1 MTTLFK
7 TLKDDW
13 SISATVA
20 GFLAVLISYSGPL
33 IIFFQAAQKAEV
45 SNAMM
50 VSWIWG
56 ISIGAAVA
64 GIFLSIKFK
73 VPVITAWSAPGT
85 ALLVTLFPHISL
97 NEAIAAYITT
107 AIVIFFIGI
116 TGYFDKLL
124 KWIPQDVA
132 AGMMAGILFQFGV
145 GLFTA
150 SDSMPI
156 IVFSMLLIFLIAKR
170 LTPRYAM
177 IWVLITG
184 IVLSLALG
192 KMNPVTFDFNLAIP
206 QWITPEWT
214 WNATLNLTL
223 PLILVSLTGQFLPG
237 MAIMRL
243 SGYDTP
249 AKPIITATSIASL
262 AVACVGGITIVLASI
277 TAALCMGKDAHELKE
292 KRYIAGIANGLF
304 YILGGLFAGSIV
316 MLFSL
321 LPKELVAALAGLA
334 LLGAIAT
341 NISAAMKSD
350 EHRDAA
356 LITFLATASG
366 MHFLGLS
373 SVFWGICIGV
383 IAHLILS
390 KKPTLT
396 PSDTQFVPNVQA
408 LDQPVQNIQLQNIQP
423 KDDRSSPQTTSSSII
438 SKANGS

>member
-1 MTTLFK
+1 MATLLK
-7 TLKDDW
+7 TLKNDW

-33 IIFFQAAQKAEV
+33 IIFFQAAQRAHV
-45 SNAMM
+45 STDMM

-56 ISIGAAVA
+56 ISIGAAVS
-64 GIFLSIKFK
+64 GIYLSIKYK
-73 VPVITAWSAPGT
+73 TPVITAWSAPGT
-85 ALLVTLFPHISL
+85 ALLVTLFPNISL
-97 NEAIAAYITT
+97 NEAVAAYITS
-107 AIVIFFIGI
+107 AIVIFLIGV

-132 AGMMAGILFQFGV
+132 AGMMAGILFQFGI

-150 SDSMPI
+150 SDSMPF
-156 IVFSMLLIFLIAKR
+156 IVFSMLIVFLIAKR
-170 LTPRYAM
+170 LMPRYTM
-177 IWVLITG
+177 IWVLAAG
-184 IVLSLALG
+184 VLLSLFLG
-192 KMNPVTFDFNLAIP
+192 KMNPVDVSFNLAIP
-206 QWITPEWT
+206 QWISPEWT
-214 WNATLNLTL
+214 WNSTLNLAV

-237 MAIMRL
+237 MAIMKL

-249 AKPIITATSIASL
+249 AKPIITVTSIASL

-292 KRYIAGIANGLF
+292 KRYIAGIANGIF

-341 NISAAMKSD
+341 NISVAMKNDSQ
-350 EHRDAA
+350 RDAA
-356 LITFLATASG
+356 LITFLATASS

-383 IAHLILS
+383 IAHFI
-390 KKPTLT
+390 LT
-396 PSDTQFVPNVQA
+396 P
-408 LDQPVQNIQLQNIQP
+408 
-423 KDDRSSPQTTSSSII
+423 RSTPT
-438 SKANGS
+438 KN

>member
-1 MTTLFK
+1 MATLFK
-7 TLKDDW
+7 TLKNDW

-33 IIFFQAAQKAEV
+33 IIFFQAAQRAHV
-45 SNAMM
+45 STDMM

-56 ISIGAAVA
+56 ISIGAAVS
-64 GIFLSIKFK
+64 GIYLSIKYK
-73 VPVITAWSAPGT
+73 TPVITAWSAPGT
-85 ALLVTLFPHISL
+85 ALLVTLFPNISL
-97 NEAIAAYITT
+97 NEAVAAYITS
-107 AIVIFFIGI
+107 ALVIFLIGI

-132 AGMMAGILFQFGV
+132 AGMMAGILFQFGIS
-145 GLFTA
+145 LFTA
-150 SDSMPI
+150 SDSMPL
-156 IVFSMLLIFLIAKR
+156 IVFSMLIVFLVAKR
-170 LTPRYAM
+170 LMPRYTM
-177 IWVLITG
+177 IWVLAAG
-184 IVLSLALG
+184 VLLSLILG
-192 KMNPVTFDFNLAIP
+192 KMNPVDVSFNLAIP
-206 QWITPEWT
+206 QWISPEWT
-214 WNATLNLTL
+214 WNSTLNLAV

-237 MAIMRL
+237 MAIMKL

-292 KRYIAGIANGLF
+292 KRYIAGIANGIF

-341 NISAAMKSD
+341 NISVAMKND
-350 EHRDAA
+350 GQRDAA
-356 LITFLATASG
+356 LITFLASASG

-383 IAHLILS
+383 IAHFI
-390 KKPTLT
+390 LT
-396 PSDTQFVPNVQA
+396 P
-408 LDQPVQNIQLQNIQP
+408 
-423 KDDRSSPQTTSSSII
+423 RSTPAT
-438 SKANGS
+438 N

>member
-1 MTTLFK
+1 MHGGNQRMTTL
-7 TLKDDW
+7 LKILKNDW

-33 IIFFQAAQKAEV
+33 IIFFQAAQRAHV
-45 SNAMM
+45 STDMM

-56 ISIGAAVA
+56 ISIGAAVS
-64 GIFLSIKFK
+64 GIYLSIKYK
-73 VPVITAWSAPGT
+73 TPVITAWSAPGT
-85 ALLVTLFPHISL
+85 ALLVTLFPNVSL
-97 NEAIAAYITT
+97 NEAVAAYITS
-107 AIVIFFIGI
+107 AIVIFLIGV

-132 AGMMAGILFQFGV
+132 AGMMAGILFQFGI
-145 GLFTA
+145 GLFIA
-150 SDSMPI
+150 SDSMPF
-156 IVFSMLLIFLIAKR
+156 IVFSMLIVFLIAKR
-170 LTPRYAM
+170 LMPRYTM
-177 IWVLITG
+177 IWVLAAG
-184 IVLSLALG
+184 VLLSLILG
-192 KMNPVTFDFNLAIP
+192 KMNPVDVSFNLAIP
-206 QWITPEWT
+206 QWISPEWT
-214 WNATLNLTL
+214 WNSTLNLAV

-237 MAIMRL
+237 MAIMKL

-249 AKPIITATSIASL
+249 AKPIITVTSIASL

-292 KRYIAGIANGLF
+292 KRYIAGIANGIF

-341 NISAAMKSD
+341 NISVAMKNDSQ
-350 EHRDAA
+350 RDAA

-383 IAHLILS
+383 IAHFI
-390 KKPTLT
+390 LT
-396 PSDTQFVPNVQA
+396 P
-408 LDQPVQNIQLQNIQP
+408 
-423 KDDRSSPQTTSSSII
+423 RSTPAT
-438 SKANGS
+438 N

>member
-1 MTTLFK
+1 MATLFK
-7 TLKDDW
+7 TLKNDW

-33 IIFFQAAQKAEV
+33 IIFFQAAQRAHV
-45 SNAMM
+45 STDMM

-56 ISIGAAVA
+56 ISIGAAVS
-64 GIFLSIKFK
+64 GIYLSIKYK
-73 VPVITAWSAPGT
+73 TPVITAWSAPGT
-85 ALLVTLFPHISL
+85 ALLVTLFPNISL
-97 NEAIAAYITT
+97 NEAVAAYITS
-107 AIVIFFIGI
+107 AIVIFLIGI

-132 AGMMAGILFQFGV
+132 AGMMAGILFQFGIS
-145 GLFTA
+145 LFTA
-150 SDSMPI
+150 SDSMPL
-156 IVFSMLLIFLIAKR
+156 IVFSMLIVFLIAKR
-170 LTPRYAM
+170 LMPRYTM
-177 IWVLITG
+177 IWVLAAG
-184 IVLSLALG
+184 VLLSLILG
-192 KMNPVTFDFNLAIP
+192 KMNPVDVSFNLAIP
-206 QWITPEWT
+206 QWISPEWT
-214 WNATLNLTL
+214 WNSTLNLAV

-237 MAIMRL
+237 MAIMKL

-292 KRYIAGIANGLF
+292 KRYIAGIANGIF

-341 NISAAMKSD
+341 NISVAMKND
-350 EHRDAA
+350 GQRDAA

-383 IAHLILS
+383 IAHFI
-390 KKPTLT
+390 LT
-396 PSDTQFVPNVQA
+396 P
-408 LDQPVQNIQLQNIQP
+408 
-423 KDDRSSPQTTSSSII
+423 RSTPAT
-438 SKANGS
+438 N

>member
-1 MTTLFK
+1 MATLLK
-7 TLKDDW
+7 TLKNDW

-33 IIFFQAAQKAEV
+33 IIFFQAAQRAHV
-45 SNAMM
+45 STDMM

-56 ISIGAAVA
+56 ISIGAAVS
-64 GIFLSIKFK
+64 GIYLSIKYK
-73 VPVITAWSAPGT
+73 TPVITAWSAPGT
-85 ALLVTLFPHISL
+85 ALLVTLFPNVSL
-97 NEAIAAYITT
+97 NEAVAAYITS
-107 AIVIFFIGI
+107 AIVIFLIGI

-132 AGMMAGILFQFGV
+132 AGMMAGILFQFGI

-150 SDSMPI
+150 SDSMPF
-156 IVFSMLLIFLIAKR
+156 IVFSMLIVFLIAKR
-170 LTPRYAM
+170 LMPRYTM
-177 IWVLITG
+177 IWVLAAG
-184 IVLSLALG
+184 VLLSLILG
-192 KMNPVTFDFNLAIP
+192 KMNPVDVSFSLAIP
-206 QWITPEWT
+206 QWISPEWT
-214 WNATLNLTL
+214 WNSTLNLAI

-237 MAIMRL
+237 MAIMKL

-249 AKPIITATSIASL
+249 AKPIITVTSIASL

-292 KRYIAGIANGLF
+292 KRYIAGIANGIF

-341 NISAAMKSD
+341 NISVAMKND
-350 EHRDAA
+350 NQRDAA

-383 IAHLILS
+383 IAHFI
-390 KKPTLT
+390 LT
-396 PSDTQFVPNVQA
+396 P
-408 LDQPVQNIQLQNIQP
+408 
-423 KDDRSSPQTTSSSII
+423 RSTPAT
-438 SKANGS
+438 N

>member
-1 MTTLFK
+1 MATLFK
-7 TLKDDW
+7 TLKNDW

-33 IIFFQAAQKAEV
+33 IIFFQAAQRAHV
-45 SNAMM
+45 STDMM

-56 ISIGAAVA
+56 ISIGAAIS
-64 GIFLSIKFK
+64 GIYLSIKYK
-73 VPVITAWSAPGT
+73 TPVITAWSAPGT
-85 ALLVTLFPHISL
+85 ALLVTLFPNVSL
-97 NEAIAAYITT
+97 NEAVAAYITS
-107 AIVIFFIGI
+107 AIVIFLIGV

-132 AGMMAGILFQFGV
+132 AGMMAGILFQFGIS
-145 GLFTA
+145 LFTA
-150 SDSMPI
+150 SDSMPL
-156 IVFSMLLIFLIAKR
+156 IVFSMLIVFLIAKR
-170 LTPRYAM
+170 LMPRYTM
-177 IWVLITG
+177 IWVLAAG
-184 IVLSLALG
+184 VLLSLILG
-192 KMNPVTFDFNLAIP
+192 KMNPVDVSFSLAIP
-206 QWITPEWT
+206 QWISPEWT
-214 WNATLNLTL
+214 WNSTLNLAV

-237 MAIMRL
+237 MAIMKL

-292 KRYIAGIANGLF
+292 KRYIAGIANGIF

-341 NISAAMKSD
+341 NISVAMKND
-350 EHRDAA
+350 GQRDAA
-356 LITFLATASG
+356 LITFLASASG

-383 IAHLILS
+383 IAHFI
-390 KKPTLT
+390 LT
-396 PSDTQFVPNVQA
+396 P
-408 LDQPVQNIQLQNIQP
+408 
-423 KDDRSSPQTTSSSII
+423 RSTPAT
-438 SKANGS
+438 N

>member
-1 MTTLFK
+1 MATLFK
-7 TLKDDW
+7 TLKNDW

-33 IIFFQAAQKAEV
+33 IIFFQAAQRAHV
-45 SNAMM
+45 STDMM

-56 ISIGAAVA
+56 ISIGAAVS
-64 GIFLSIKFK
+64 GIYLSIKYK
-73 VPVITAWSAPGT
+73 TPVITAWSAPGT
-85 ALLVTLFPHISL
+85 ALLVTLFPNISL
-97 NEAIAAYITT
+97 NEAVAAYITS
-107 AIVIFFIGI
+107 AIVIFLIGI

-132 AGMMAGILFQFGV
+132 AGMMAGILFQFGIS
-145 GLFTA
+145 LFTA
-150 SDSMPI
+150 SDSMPL
-156 IVFSMLLIFLIAKR
+156 IVFSMLIVFLIAKR
-170 LTPRYAM
+170 LMPRYTM
-177 IWVLITG
+177 IWVLAAG
-184 IVLSLALG
+184 VLLSLILG
-192 KMNPVTFDFNLAIP
+192 KMNPVDVSFNLAIP
-206 QWITPEWT
+206 QWISPEWT
-214 WNATLNLTL
+214 WNSTFNLAV

-237 MAIMRL
+237 MAIMKL

-292 KRYIAGIANGLF
+292 KRYIAGIANGIF

-341 NISAAMKSD
+341 NISVAMKND
-350 EHRDAA
+350 GQRDAA
-356 LITFLATASG
+356 LITFLASASG

-383 IAHLILS
+383 IAHFI
-390 KKPTLT
+390 LT
-396 PSDTQFVPNVQA
+396 P
-408 LDQPVQNIQLQNIQP
+408 
-423 KDDRSSPQTTSSSII
+423 RSTPAT
-438 SKANGS
+438 N

>member
-1 MTTLFK
+1 MATLFK
-7 TLKDDW
+7 ILKNDW

-33 IIFFQAAQKAEV
+33 IIFFQAAQRAHV
-45 SNAMM
+45 STDMM

-56 ISIGAAVA
+56 ISIGAAVS
-64 GIFLSIKFK
+64 GIYLSIKYK
-73 VPVITAWSAPGT
+73 TPVITAWSAPGT
-85 ALLVTLFPHISL
+85 ALLVTLFPNISL
-97 NEAIAAYITT
+97 NEAVAAYITS
-107 AIVIFFIGI
+107 AIVIFLIGI

-132 AGMMAGILFQFGV
+132 AGMMAGILFQFGIS
-145 GLFTA
+145 LFTA
-150 SDSMPI
+150 SDSMPL
-156 IVFSMLLIFLIAKR
+156 IVFSMLIVFLIAKR
-170 LTPRYAM
+170 LMPRYTM
-177 IWVLITG
+177 IWVLAAG
-184 IVLSLALG
+184 VLLSLILG
-192 KMNPVTFDFNLAIP
+192 KMNPVDVSFNLAIP
-206 QWITPEWT
+206 QWISPEWT
-214 WNATLNLTL
+214 WNSTLNLAV

-237 MAIMRL
+237 MAIMKL

-292 KRYIAGIANGLF
+292 KRYIAGIANGIF

-341 NISAAMKSD
+341 NISVAMKND
-350 EHRDAA
+350 GQRDAA
-356 LITFLATASG
+356 LITFLASASG

-383 IAHLILS
+383 IAHFI
-390 KKPTLT
+390 LT
-396 PSDTQFVPNVQA
+396 P
-408 LDQPVQNIQLQNIQP
+408 
-423 KDDRSSPQTTSSSII
+423 RSTPAT
-438 SKANGS
+438 N

>member
-1 MTTLFK
+1 MANLLR

-33 IIFFQAAQKAEV
+33 IIFFQAAQQAHV

-50 VSWIWG
+50 ISWIWG

-64 GIFLSIKFK
+64 GIYLSIKFK
-73 VPVITAWSAPGT
+73 TPVITAWSAPGT
-85 ALLVTLFPHISL
+85 ALLVTLFPHVSL
-97 NEAIAAYITT
+97 NEAVAAYITT
-107 AIVIFFIGI
+107 AVVILIIGI

-132 AGMMAGILFQFGV
+132 AGMMAGILFQFGL
-145 GLFTA
+145 GLFT
-150 SDSMPI
+150 STDTMPL
-156 IVFSMLLIFLIAKR
+156 IVFSMLIVFLFAKR
-170 LTPRYAM
+170 FTPRYAM
-177 IWVLITG
+177 VWVLIAG
-184 IVLSLALG
+184 VVLSLVFG
-192 KMNPVTFDFNLAIP
+192 KMNPVDVNFTLAIP
-206 QWITPEWT
+206 QFIQPEWT
-214 WNATLNLTL
+214 WDSTLNLAI

-237 MAIMRL
+237 MAIMKL

-249 AKPIITATSIASL
+249 AKPIITVTSIASL

-292 KRYIAGIANGLF
+292 KRYIAGIANGIF

-321 LPKELVAALAGLA
+321 LPKELIAALAGLA

-341 NISAAMKSD
+341 NISVAMKN
-350 EHRDAA
+350 EAQREAA

-383 IAHLILS
+383 IAHLILTKRTS
-390 KKPTLT
+390 NT
-396 PSDTQFVPNVQA
+396 PSPA
-408 LDQPVQNIQLQNIQP
+408 
-423 KDDRSSPQTTSSSII
+423 K
-438 SKANGS
+438 

>member
-1 MTTLFK
+1 MATLLK
-7 TLKDDW
+7 TLKNDW

-33 IIFFQAAQKAEV
+33 IIFFQAAQRAHV
-45 SNAMM
+45 STDMM

-56 ISIGAAVA
+56 ISIGAAVS
-64 GIFLSIKFK
+64 GIYLSIKYK
-73 VPVITAWSAPGT
+73 TPVITAWSAPGT
-85 ALLVTLFPHISL
+85 ALLVTLFPNVSL
-97 NEAIAAYITT
+97 NEAVAAYITS
-107 AIVIFFIGI
+107 AIVIFLIGV

-132 AGMMAGILFQFGV
+132 AGMMAGILFQFGI

-150 SDSMPI
+150 SDSMPF
-156 IVFSMLLIFLIAKR
+156 IVFSMLIVFLIAKR
-170 LTPRYAM
+170 LMPRYTM
-177 IWVLITG
+177 IWVLAAG
-184 IVLSLALG
+184 VLLSLILG
-192 KMNPVTFDFNLAIP
+192 KMNPVDVSFSLAIP
-206 QWITPEWT
+206 QWISPEWT
-214 WNATLNLTL
+214 WNSTLNLAV

-237 MAIMRL
+237 MAIMKL

-249 AKPIITATSIASL
+249 AKPIITVTSIASL

-292 KRYIAGIANGLF
+292 KRYIAGIANGIF

-341 NISAAMKSD
+341 NISVAMKNDSQ
-350 EHRDAA
+350 RDAA

-383 IAHLILS
+383 IAHFI
-390 KKPTLT
+390 LT
-396 PSDTQFVPNVQA
+396 P
-408 LDQPVQNIQLQNIQP
+408 
-423 KDDRSSPQTTSSSII
+423 RSTPAT
-438 SKANGS
+438 N

>member
-1 MTTLFK
+1 MATLFK
-7 TLKDDW
+7 TLKNDW

-33 IIFFQAAQKAEV
+33 IIFFQAAQRAHV
-45 SNAMM
+45 STDMM

-56 ISIGAAVA
+56 ISIGAAIS
-64 GIFLSIKFK
+64 GIYLSIKYK
-73 VPVITAWSAPGT
+73 TPVITAWSAPGT
-85 ALLVTLFPHISL
+85 ALLVTLFPNISL
-97 NEAIAAYITT
+97 NEAVAAYITS
-107 AIVIFFIGI
+107 AIVIFLIGI

-132 AGMMAGILFQFGV
+132 AGMMAGILFQFGIS
-145 GLFTA
+145 LFTA
-150 SDSMPI
+150 SDSMPL
-156 IVFSMLLIFLIAKR
+156 IVFSMLIVFLIAKR
-170 LTPRYAM
+170 LMPRYTM
-177 IWVLITG
+177 IWVLAAG
-184 IVLSLALG
+184 VLLSLILG
-192 KMNPVTFDFNLAIP
+192 KMNPVDVSFNLAIP
-206 QWITPEWT
+206 QWISPEWT
-214 WNATLNLTL
+214 WNSTLNLAV

-237 MAIMRL
+237 MAIMKL

-249 AKPIITATSIASL
+249 AKPIITATSITSL

-292 KRYIAGIANGLF
+292 KRYIAGIANGIF

-341 NISAAMKSD
+341 NISVAMKND
-350 EHRDAA
+350 GQRDAA
-356 LITFLATASG
+356 LITFLASASG

-383 IAHLILS
+383 IAHFI
-390 KKPTLT
+390 LT
-396 PSDTQFVPNVQA
+396 P
-408 LDQPVQNIQLQNIQP
+408 
-423 KDDRSSPQTTSSSII
+423 RSTPAT
-438 SKANGS
+438 N

>member
-1 MTTLFK
+1 MATLLK
-7 TLKDDW
+7 TLKNDW

-33 IIFFQAAQKAEV
+33 IIFFQAAQRAHV
-45 SNAMM
+45 STDMM

-56 ISIGAAVA
+56 ISIGAAVS
-64 GIFLSIKFK
+64 GIYLSIKYK
-73 VPVITAWSAPGT
+73 TPVITAWSAPGT
-85 ALLVTLFPHISL
+85 ALLVTLFPNVSL
-97 NEAIAAYITT
+97 NEAVAAYITS
-107 AIVIFFIGI
+107 AIVIFLIGV

-132 AGMMAGILFQFGV
+132 AGMMAGILFQFGI

-150 SDSMPI
+150 SDSMPF
-156 IVFSMLLIFLIAKR
+156 IVFSMLIVFLIAKR
-170 LTPRYAM
+170 LMPRYTM
-177 IWVLITG
+177 IWVLAAG
-184 IVLSLALG
+184 VLLSVILG
-192 KMNPVTFDFNLAIP
+192 KMNPVDVSFNLAIP
-206 QWITPEWT
+206 QWISPEWT
-214 WNATLNLTL
+214 WSSTLNLAV

-237 MAIMRL
+237 MAIMKL

-249 AKPIITATSIASL
+249 AKPIITVTSIASL

-292 KRYIAGIANGLF
+292 KRYIAGIANGIF

-341 NISAAMKSD
+341 NISVAMKND
-350 EHRDAA
+350 NQRDAA

-383 IAHLILS
+383 IAHFM
-390 KKPTLT
+390 LT
-396 PSDTQFVPNVQA
+396 P
-408 LDQPVQNIQLQNIQP
+408 
-423 KDDRSSPQTTSSSII
+423 RSTPTT
-438 SKANGS
+438 N

>member
-1 MTTLFK
+1 MATLFK
-7 TLKDDW
+7 TLKNDW

-33 IIFFQAAQKAEV
+33 IIFFQAAQRAHV
-45 SNAMM
+45 STDMM

-56 ISIGAAVA
+56 ISIGAAVS
-64 GIFLSIKFK
+64 GIYLSIKYK
-73 VPVITAWSAPGT
+73 TPVITAWSAPGT
-85 ALLVTLFPHISL
+85 ALLVTLFPNVSL
-97 NEAIAAYITT
+97 NEAVAAYITS
-107 AIVIFFIGI
+107 AIVIFLIGV

-132 AGMMAGILFQFGV
+132 AGMMAGILFQFGI

-150 SDSMPI
+150 SDSMPL
-156 IVFSMLLIFLIAKR
+156 IVFSMLIVFLIAKR
-170 LTPRYAM
+170 LMPRYTM
-177 IWVLITG
+177 IWVLAAG
-184 IVLSLALG
+184 VLLSLILG
-192 KMNPVTFDFNLAIP
+192 KMNPVDVSFSLAIP
-206 QWITPEWT
+206 QWISPEWT
-214 WNATLNLTL
+214 WNSTLNLAV

-237 MAIMRL
+237 MAIMKL

-292 KRYIAGIANGLF
+292 KRYIAGIANGIF

-341 NISAAMKSD
+341 NISVAMKND
-350 EHRDAA
+350 GQRDAA
-356 LITFLATASG
+356 LITFLASASG

-383 IAHLILS
+383 IAHFI
-390 KKPTLT
+390 LT
-396 PSDTQFVPNVQA
+396 P
-408 LDQPVQNIQLQNIQP
+408 
-423 KDDRSSPQTTSSSII
+423 RSTPAT
-438 SKANGS
+438 N

>member
-1 MTTLFK
+1 MATLLK
-7 TLKDDW
+7 TLKNDW

-33 IIFFQAAQKAEV
+33 IIFFQAAQRAHV
-45 SNAMM
+45 STDMM

-56 ISIGAAVA
+56 ISIGAAVS
-64 GIFLSIKFK
+64 GIYLSIKYK
-73 VPVITAWSAPGT
+73 TPVITAWSAPGT
-85 ALLVTLFPHISL
+85 ALLVTLFPNVSL
-97 NEAIAAYITT
+97 NEAVAAYITS
-107 AIVIFFIGI
+107 AIVIFLIGV

-132 AGMMAGILFQFGV
+132 AGMMAGILFQFGI

-150 SDSMPI
+150 SDSMPF
-156 IVFSMLLIFLIAKR
+156 IVFSMLIVFLIAKR
-170 LTPRYAM
+170 LMPRYTM
-177 IWVLITG
+177 IWVLTAG
-184 IVLSLALG
+184 VLLSLFLG
-192 KMNPVTFDFNLAIP
+192 KMNPVDVSFNLAIP
-206 QWITPEWT
+206 QWISPEWT
-214 WNATLNLTL
+214 WNSTLNLAV

-237 MAIMRL
+237 MAIMKL

-292 KRYIAGIANGLF
+292 KRYIAGIANGIF

-341 NISAAMKSD
+341 NISVAMKNDSQ
-350 EHRDAA
+350 RDAA

-373 SVFWGICIGV
+373 SVFWGICIGCNRPF
-383 IAHLILS
+383 HSHTTLNSSHKLNFYLS
-390 KKPTLT
+390 
-396 PSDTQFVPNVQA
+396 A
-408 LDQPVQNIQLQNIQP
+408 YH
-423 KDDRSSPQTTSSSII
+423 
-438 SKANGS
+438 

>member
-1 MTTLFK
+1 MATLFK
-7 TLKDDW
+7 TLKNDW

-33 IIFFQAAQKAEV
+33 IIFFQAAQRAHV
-45 SNAMM
+45 STDIM

-56 ISIGAAVA
+56 ISIGAAVS
-64 GIFLSIKFK
+64 GIYLSIKYK
-73 VPVITAWSAPGT
+73 TPVITAWSAPGT
-85 ALLVTLFPHISL
+85 ALLVTLFPNISL
-97 NEAIAAYITT
+97 NEAVAAYITS
-107 AIVIFFIGI
+107 AIVIFLIGI

-132 AGMMAGILFQFGV
+132 AGMMAGILFQFGIS
-145 GLFTA
+145 LFTA
-150 SDSMPI
+150 SDSMPL
-156 IVFSMLLIFLIAKR
+156 IVFSMLIVFLIAKR
-170 LTPRYAM
+170 LMPRYTM
-177 IWVLITG
+177 IWVLAAG
-184 IVLSLALG
+184 VLLSLILG
-192 KMNPVTFDFNLAIP
+192 KMNPVDVSFNLAIP
-206 QWITPEWT
+206 QWISPEWT
-214 WNATLNLTL
+214 WNSTLNLAV

-237 MAIMRL
+237 MAIMKL

-292 KRYIAGIANGLF
+292 KRYIAGIANGIF

-341 NISAAMKSD
+341 NISVAMKND
-350 EHRDAA
+350 GQRDAA
-356 LITFLATASG
+356 LITFLASASG

-383 IAHLILS
+383 IAHFI
-390 KKPTLT
+390 LT
-396 PSDTQFVPNVQA
+396 P
-408 LDQPVQNIQLQNIQP
+408 
-423 KDDRSSPQTTSSSII
+423 RSTPAT
-438 SKANGS
+438 N

>member
-1 MTTLFK
+1 MATLLK
-7 TLKDDW
+7 TLKNDW

-33 IIFFQAAQKAEV
+33 IIFFQAAQRAHV
-45 SNAMM
+45 STDMM

-56 ISIGAAVA
+56 ISIGAAVS
-64 GIFLSIKFK
+64 GIYLSIKYK
-73 VPVITAWSAPGT
+73 TPVITAWSAPGT

-97 NEAIAAYITT
+97 NEAVAAYITS
-107 AIVIFFIGI
+107 AIVIFLIGV

-132 AGMMAGILFQFGV
+132 AGMMAGILFQFGI

-150 SDSMPI
+150 SDSMPF
-156 IVFSMLLIFLIAKR
+156 IVFSMLIVFLITKR
-170 LTPRYAM
+170 LMPRYTM
-177 IWVLITG
+177 IWVLATG
-184 IVLSLALG
+184 VLLSLILG
-192 KMNPVTFDFNLAIP
+192 KMNPVDVSFSLAIP
-206 QWITPEWT
+206 QWISPEWT
-214 WNATLNLTL
+214 WNSTLNLAV

-237 MAIMRL
+237 MAIMKL

-249 AKPIITATSIASL
+249 AKPIITVTSIASL

-277 TAALCMGKDAHELKE
+277 TAALCMGEDAHELKE
-292 KRYIAGIANGLF
+292 KRYIAGIANGIF

-341 NISAAMKSD
+341 NISVAMKND
-350 EHRDAA
+350 NQRDAA

-383 IAHLILS
+383 IAHFI
-390 KKPTLT
+390 LT
-396 PSDTQFVPNVQA
+396 P
-408 LDQPVQNIQLQNIQP
+408 
-423 KDDRSSPQTTSSSII
+423 RSTPTT
-438 SKANGS
+438 N

>member
-1 MTTLFK
+1 MATLFK
-7 TLKDDW
+7 TLKNDW

-33 IIFFQAAQKAEV
+33 IIFFQAAQRAHV
-45 SNAMM
+45 STDMM

-56 ISIGAAVA
+56 ISIGAAVS
-64 GIFLSIKFK
+64 GIYLSIKYK
-73 VPVITAWSAPGT
+73 TPVITAWSAPGT
-85 ALLVTLFPHISL
+85 ALLVTLFPHVSL
-97 NEAIAAYITT
+97 NEAVAAYITS
-107 AIVIFFIGI
+107 AIVIFLIGV

-132 AGMMAGILFQFGV
+132 AGMMAGILFQFGI

-150 SDSMPI
+150 SDSMPF
-156 IVFSMLLIFLIAKR
+156 IVFSMLIVFLIAKR
-170 LTPRYAM
+170 LMPRYTM
-177 IWVLITG
+177 IWVLAAG
-184 IVLSLALG
+184 VLLSLILG
-192 KMNPVTFDFNLAIP
+192 KMNPVDVSFSLAIP
-206 QWITPEWT
+206 EWISPEWT
-214 WNATLNLTL
+214 WNSTLNLAV

-237 MAIMRL
+237 MAIMKL

-292 KRYIAGIANGLF
+292 KRYIAGIANGIF

-341 NISAAMKSD
+341 NISVAMKNDSQ
-350 EHRDAA
+350 RDAA

-383 IAHLILS
+383 IAHFI
-390 KKPTLT
+390 LT
-396 PSDTQFVPNVQA
+396 P
-408 LDQPVQNIQLQNIQP
+408 
-423 KDDRSSPQTTSSSII
+423 RSTPAT
-438 SKANGS
+438 N

>member
-1 MTTLFK
+1 MATLFK
-7 TLKDDW
+7 TLKNDW

-20 GFLAVLISYSGPL
+20 GFLSVLISYSGPL
-33 IIFFQAAQKAEV
+33 IIFFQAAQRAHV
-45 SNAMM
+45 STDMM

-56 ISIGAAVA
+56 ISIGAAIS
-64 GIFLSIKFK
+64 GIYLSIKYK
-73 VPVITAWSAPGT
+73 TPVITAWSAPGT
-85 ALLVTLFPHISL
+85 ALLVTLFPNISL
-97 NEAIAAYITT
+97 NEAVAAYITS
-107 AIVIFFIGI
+107 AIVIFLIGI

-132 AGMMAGILFQFGV
+132 AGMMAGILFQFGIS
-145 GLFTA
+145 LFTA
-150 SDSMPI
+150 SDSMPL
-156 IVFSMLLIFLIAKR
+156 IVFSMLIVFLIAKR
-170 LTPRYAM
+170 LMPRYTM
-177 IWVLITG
+177 IWVLAAG
-184 IVLSLALG
+184 VLLSLILG
-192 KMNPVTFDFNLAIP
+192 KMNPVDVSFNLAIP
-206 QWITPEWT
+206 QWISPEWT
-214 WNATLNLTL
+214 WNSTLNLAV

-237 MAIMRL
+237 MAIMKL

-292 KRYIAGIANGLF
+292 KRYIAGIANGIF

-341 NISAAMKSD
+341 NISVAMKND
-350 EHRDAA
+350 GQRDAA
-356 LITFLATASG
+356 LITFLASASG

-383 IAHLILS
+383 IAHFI
-390 KKPTLT
+390 LT
-396 PSDTQFVPNVQA
+396 P
-408 LDQPVQNIQLQNIQP
+408 
-423 KDDRSSPQTTSSSII
+423 RSTPAT
-438 SKANGS
+438 N

>member
-1 MTTLFK
+1 MATLFK
-7 TLKDDW
+7 TLKNDW

-33 IIFFQAAQKAEV
+33 IIFFQAAQRAHV
-45 SNAMM
+45 STEMM

-56 ISIGAAVA
+56 ISIGAAVS
-64 GIFLSIKFK
+64 GIYLSIKYK
-73 VPVITAWSAPGT
+73 TPVITAWSAPGT
-85 ALLVTLFPHISL
+85 ALLVTLFPNISL
-97 NEAIAAYITT
+97 NEAVAAYITS
-107 AIVIFFIGI
+107 AIVIFLIGV

-132 AGMMAGILFQFGV
+132 AGMMAGILFQFGI

-150 SDSMPI
+150 SDSMPF
-156 IVFSMLLIFLIAKR
+156 IVFSMLIVFLIAKR
-170 LTPRYAM
+170 LMPRYTM
-177 IWVLITG
+177 IWVLAAG
-184 IVLSLALG
+184 VLLSLFLG
-192 KMNPVTFDFNLAIP
+192 KMNPVDVSFSLAIP
-206 QWITPEWT
+206 EWISPEWT
-214 WNATLNLTL
+214 WNSTLNLAV

-237 MAIMRL
+237 MAIMKL

-292 KRYIAGIANGLF
+292 KRYIAGIANGIF

-341 NISAAMKSD
+341 NISVAMKNDSQ
-350 EHRDAA
+350 RDAA

-383 IAHLILS
+383 IAHFI
-390 KKPTLT
+390 LT
-396 PSDTQFVPNVQA
+396 P
-408 LDQPVQNIQLQNIQP
+408 
-423 KDDRSSPQTTSSSII
+423 RSTPAI
-438 SKANGS
+438 N

>member
-1 MTTLFK
+1 MATLFK
-7 TLKDDW
+7 TLKNDW
-13 SISATVA
+13 SISAIVA

-33 IIFFQAAQKAEV
+33 IIFFQAAQRAHV
-45 SNAMM
+45 STDMM

-56 ISIGAAVA
+56 ISIGAAVS
-64 GIFLSIKFK
+64 GIYLSIKYK
-73 VPVITAWSAPGT
+73 TPVITAWSAPGT
-85 ALLVTLFPHISL
+85 ALLVTLFPNVSL
-97 NEAIAAYITT
+97 NEAVAAYITS
-107 AIVIFFIGI
+107 AIVIFLIGV

-132 AGMMAGILFQFGV
+132 AGMMAGILFQFGIS
-145 GLFTA
+145 LFTA
-150 SDSMPI
+150 SDSMPF
-156 IVFSMLLIFLIAKR
+156 IVFSMLIVFLIAKR
-170 LTPRYAM
+170 LMPRYTM
-177 IWVLITG
+177 IWVLAAG
-184 IVLSLALG
+184 VLLSLILG
-192 KMNPVTFDFNLAIP
+192 KMNPVDVSFSLAIP
-206 QWITPEWT
+206 QWISPEWT
-214 WNATLNLTL
+214 WNSTLNLAI

-237 MAIMRL
+237 MAIMKL

-292 KRYIAGIANGLF
+292 KRYIAGIPNGIF

-341 NISAAMKSD
+341 NISVAMKND
-350 EHRDAA
+350 GQRDAA
-356 LITFLATASG
+356 LITFLASASG

-383 IAHLILS
+383 IAHFI
-390 KKPTLT
+390 LT
-396 PSDTQFVPNVQA
+396 P
-408 LDQPVQNIQLQNIQP
+408 
-423 KDDRSSPQTTSSSII
+423 RSTPAT
-438 SKANGS
+438 N

>member
-1 MTTLFK
+1 MATLFK
-7 TLKDDW
+7 TLKNDW

-33 IIFFQAAQKAEV
+33 IIFFQAAQRAHV
-45 SNAMM
+45 STDMM

-56 ISIGAAVA
+56 ISIGAAVS
-64 GIFLSIKFK
+64 GIYLSIKYK
-73 VPVITAWSAPGT
+73 TPVITAWSAPGT
-85 ALLVTLFPHISL
+85 ALLVTLFPHVSL
-97 NEAIAAYITT
+97 NEAVAAYITS
-107 AIVIFFIGI
+107 AIVIFLIGV

-132 AGMMAGILFQFGV
+132 AGMMAGILFQFGI

-150 SDSMPI
+150 SDSMPF
-156 IVFSMLLIFLIAKR
+156 IVFSMLIVFLIAKR
-170 LTPRYAM
+170 LMPRYTM
-177 IWVLITG
+177 IWVLAAG
-184 IVLSLALG
+184 VLLSLILG
-192 KMNPVTFDFNLAIP
+192 KMNPVDVSFSLAIP
-206 QWITPEWT
+206 QWISPEWT
-214 WNATLNLTL
+214 WNSTLNLAV

-237 MAIMRL
+237 MAIMKL

-249 AKPIITATSIASL
+249 AKPIITVTSIASL

-292 KRYIAGIANGLF
+292 KRYIAGIANGIF

-341 NISAAMKSD
+341 NISVAMKNDSQ
-350 EHRDAA
+350 RDAA

-383 IAHLILS
+383 IAHFI
-390 KKPTLT
+390 LT
-396 PSDTQFVPNVQA
+396 P
-408 LDQPVQNIQLQNIQP
+408 
-423 KDDRSSPQTTSSSII
+423 RSTS
-438 SKANGS
+438 ATN

>member
-1 MTTLFK
+1 MATLLK
-7 TLKDDW
+7 TLKNDW

-33 IIFFQAAQKAEV
+33 IIFFQAAQRAHV
-45 SNAMM
+45 STDMM

-56 ISIGAAVA
+56 ISIGAAVS
-64 GIFLSIKFK
+64 GIYLSIKYK
-73 VPVITAWSAPGT
+73 TPVITAWSAPGT
-85 ALLVTLFPHISL
+85 ALLVTLFPNVSL
-97 NEAIAAYITT
+97 NEAVAAYITS
-107 AIVIFFIGI
+107 AIVIILIGF

-132 AGMMAGILFQFGV
+132 AGMMAGILFQFGIS
-145 GLFTA
+145 LFTA
-150 SDSMPI
+150 SDSMPF
-156 IVFSMLLIFLIAKR
+156 IVFSMLIVFLIAKR
-170 LTPRYAM
+170 LMPRYTM
-177 IWVLITG
+177 IWVLAAG
-184 IVLSLALG
+184 VLLSLILG
-192 KMNPVTFDFNLAIP
+192 KMNPVDVSFSLAIP
-206 QWITPEWT
+206 QWISPEWT
-214 WNATLNLTL
+214 WNSTLNLAV

-237 MAIMRL
+237 MAIMKL

-249 AKPIITATSIASL
+249 AKPIITVTSIASL
-262 AVACVGGITIVLASI
+262 AVACIGGITIVLASI

-292 KRYIAGIANGLF
+292 KRYIAGIANGIF

-341 NISAAMKSD
+341 NISVAMKNDSQ
-350 EHRDAA
+350 RDAA

-383 IAHLILS
+383 IAHFI
-390 KKPTLT
+390 LT
-396 PSDTQFVPNVQA
+396 P
-408 LDQPVQNIQLQNIQP
+408 
-423 KDDRSSPQTTSSSII
+423 RSTPTT
-438 SKANGS
+438 N

>member
-1 MTTLFK
+1 MATLFK
-7 TLKDDW
+7 TLKNDW

-33 IIFFQAAQKAEV
+33 IIFFQAAQRAHV
-45 SNAMM
+45 STDMM

-56 ISIGAAVA
+56 ISIGAAVS
-64 GIFLSIKFK
+64 GIYLSIKYK
-73 VPVITAWSAPGT
+73 TPVITAWSAPGT
-85 ALLVTLFPHISL
+85 ALLVTLFPNVSL
-97 NEAIAAYITT
+97 NEAVAAYITS
-107 AIVIFFIGI
+107 AIVIFLIGI

-132 AGMMAGILFQFGV
+132 AGMMAGILFQFGIN
-145 GLFTA
+145 LFTA
-150 SDSMPI
+150 SDSMPF
-156 IVFSMLLIFLIAKR
+156 IVFSMLIVFLVAKR
-170 LTPRYAM
+170 LMPRYTM
-177 IWVLITG
+177 IWVLAAG
-184 IVLSLALG
+184 VLLSLILG
-192 KMNPVTFDFNLAIP
+192 KMNPVDVSFSLAIP
-206 QWITPEWT
+206 QWISPEWT
-214 WNATLNLTL
+214 WNSTLNLAV

-237 MAIMRL
+237 MAIMKL

-292 KRYIAGIANGLF
+292 KRYIAGIANGIF

-341 NISAAMKSD
+341 NISVAMKND
-350 EHRDAA
+350 NQRDAA

-383 IAHLILS
+383 IAHFI
-390 KKPTLT
+390 LT
-396 PSDTQFVPNVQA
+396 P
-408 LDQPVQNIQLQNIQP
+408 
-423 KDDRSSPQTTSSSII
+423 RSTPTT
-438 SKANGS
+438 N

>member
-1 MTTLFK
+1 MATLLK
-7 TLKDDW
+7 TLKNDW

-33 IIFFQAAQKAEV
+33 IIFFQAAQRAHV
-45 SNAMM
+45 STHMM

-56 ISIGAAVA
+56 ISIGAAVS
-64 GIFLSIKFK
+64 GIYLSIKYK
-73 VPVITAWSAPGT
+73 TPVITAWSAPGT
-85 ALLVTLFPHISL
+85 ALLVTLFPNVSL
-97 NEAIAAYITT
+97 NEAVAAYITS
-107 AIVIFFIGI
+107 AIIIFLIGV

-132 AGMMAGILFQFGV
+132 AGMMAGILFQFGI

-150 SDSMPI
+150 SDSMPF
-156 IVFSMLLIFLIAKR
+156 IVFSMLIVFLIAKR
-170 LTPRYAM
+170 LMPRYTM
-177 IWVLITG
+177 IWVLAAG
-184 IVLSLALG
+184 VLLSLILG
-192 KMNPVTFDFNLAIP
+192 KMNPVDVSFSLAIP
-206 QWITPEWT
+206 QWISPEWT
-214 WNATLNLTL
+214 WNSTLNLAV

-237 MAIMRL
+237 MAIMKL

-249 AKPIITATSIASL
+249 AKPIITVTSIASL
-262 AVACVGGITIVLASI
+262 AVACIGGITIVLASI

-292 KRYIAGIANGLF
+292 KRYIAGIANGIF

-341 NISAAMKSD
+341 NISVAMKNDSQ
-350 EHRDAA
+350 RDAA

-383 IAHLILS
+383 IAHFI
-390 KKPTLT
+390 LT
-396 PSDTQFVPNVQA
+396 P
-408 LDQPVQNIQLQNIQP
+408 
-423 KDDRSSPQTTSSSII
+423 RSTPAT
-438 SKANGS
+438 N

>member
-1 MTTLFK
+1 MATLFK
-7 TLKDDW
+7 TLKNDW

-33 IIFFQAAQKAEV
+33 IIFFQAAQRAHV
-45 SNAMM
+45 STDMM

-56 ISIGAAVA
+56 ISIGAAVS
-64 GIFLSIKFK
+64 GIYLSIKYK
-73 VPVITAWSAPGT
+73 TPVITAWSAPGT
-85 ALLVTLFPHISL
+85 ALLVTLFPNISL
-97 NEAIAAYITT
+97 NEAVAAYITS
-107 AIVIFFIGI
+107 AIVIFLIGI

-132 AGMMAGILFQFGV
+132 AGMMAGILFQFGIS
-145 GLFTA
+145 LFTA
-150 SDSMPI
+150 SDSMPF
-156 IVFSMLLIFLIAKR
+156 IVFSMLIVFLVAKR
-170 LTPRYAM
+170 LMPRYTM
-177 IWVLITG
+177 IWVLAAG
-184 IVLSLALG
+184 VLLSLILG
-192 KMNPVTFDFNLAIP
+192 KMNPVDVSFNLAIP
-206 QWITPEWT
+206 QWISPEWT
-214 WNATLNLTL
+214 WNSTLNLAV

-237 MAIMRL
+237 MAIMKL

-292 KRYIAGIANGLF
+292 KRYIAGIANGIF

-341 NISAAMKSD
+341 NISVAMKND
-350 EHRDAA
+350 GQRDAA
-356 LITFLATASG
+356 LITFLASASG

-383 IAHLILS
+383 IAHFI
-390 KKPTLT
+390 LT
-396 PSDTQFVPNVQA
+396 P
-408 LDQPVQNIQLQNIQP
+408 
-423 KDDRSSPQTTSSSII
+423 RSTPAT
-438 SKANGS
+438 N

>member
-1 MTTLFK
+1 MATLFK
-7 TLKDDW
+7 TLKNDW

-33 IIFFQAAQKAEV
+33 IIFFQAAQRAHV
-45 SNAMM
+45 STDMM

-56 ISIGAAVA
+56 ISIGAAIS
-64 GIFLSIKFK
+64 GIYLSIKYK
-73 VPVITAWSAPGT
+73 TPVITAWSAPGT
-85 ALLVTLFPHISL
+85 ALLVTLFPNVSL
-97 NEAIAAYITT
+97 NEAIAAYITS
-107 AIVIFFIGI
+107 AIVIFLIGV

-132 AGMMAGILFQFGV
+132 AGMMAGILFQFGI

-150 SDSMPI
+150 SDSMPF
-156 IVFSMLLIFLIAKR
+156 IVFSMLIVFLIAKR
-170 LTPRYAM
+170 LMPRYTM
-177 IWVLITG
+177 IWVLAAG
-184 IVLSLALG
+184 VLLSLFLG
-192 KMNPVTFDFNLAIP
+192 KMNPVDVSFSLAIP
-206 QWITPEWT
+206 QWISPEWT
-214 WNATLNLTL
+214 WNSTLNLAV

-237 MAIMRL
+237 MAIMKL

-249 AKPIITATSIASL
+249 AKPIITVTSIASL

-292 KRYIAGIANGLF
+292 KRYIAGIANGIF

-341 NISAAMKSD
+341 NISVAMKND
-350 EHRDAA
+350 NQRDAA

-383 IAHLILS
+383 IAHFI
-390 KKPTLT
+390 LT
-396 PSDTQFVPNVQA
+396 P
-408 LDQPVQNIQLQNIQP
+408 
-423 KDDRSSPQTTSSSII
+423 RSTPTT
-438 SKANGS
+438 N